1 MYKKAQ
7 YSRLEPPKKVLIVD
21 DEKLSRDII
30 SKTLY
35 RYLGCEVYMASNGDD
50 AFSFLRSNDFD
61 LMIADLVMPGVPGLE
76 LIRRVRLTN
85 PDLFVIV
92 VTGNANDS
100 DIMEIKKMGIN
111 QIVYKPFKITSFLET
126 VADALIEKERQ
137 NNFA

>member
-21 DEKLSRDII
+21 DEKLSRDVI
-30 SKTLY
+30 SKTLH
-35 RYLGCEVYMASNGDD
+35 RYLGCEVYTASNGDD

-61 LMIADLVMPGVPGLE
+61 LMIADLVMPGIPGLE
-76 LIRRVRLTN
+76 LIRRVRFTN

-92 VTGNANDS
+92 VTGNANDN
-100 DIMEIKKMGIN
+100 DIVEIKKMGIS
-111 QIVYKPFKITSFLET
+111 QIVYKPFKITSFLEM

-137 NNFA
+137 NSFA

>member
-30 SKTLY
+30 SKTLS

>member
-30 SKTLY
+30 SKTLS

-61 LMIADLVMPGVPGLE
+61 LMIADLIMPGVTGLE
-76 LIRRVRLTN
+76 LIRRVRFTN

-92 VTGNANDS
+92 VTGNANDN
-100 DIMEIKKMGIN
+100 DIVEIKKMGIN
-111 QIVYKPFKITSFLET
+111 QIVYKPFKITSFLEI

-137 NNFA
+137 NSFA